1 MATLESLQAKIRKL
15 EQQAE
20 ALIEKESSGAIEKI
34 RGLMKKHG
42 LTSADIDAHSG
53 GAQRAKT
60 ASAKTAAKSVKSVA
74 KFRDPRSG
82 ATWSGHGRAPGWI
95 ANAKNRDKF
104 LVIESAAAVEPTP
117 AKNAKTEGAYARGP
131 QPALYRDDQ
140 SGATWSGRGRA
151 PAWLAS
157 VKDRT
162 KFLIDGTVAAS
173 ATSAQKLVADKST
186 EKRIVVKKAFA
197 KKAVTRKTAG

>member
-60 ASAKTAAKSVKSVA
+60 ASA
-74 KFRDPRSG
+74 DPAHPRRFIIYLSG
-82 ATWSGHGRAPGWI
+82 NWAIRH
-95 ANAKNRDKF
+95 
-104 LVIESAAAVEPTP
+104 
-117 AKNAKTEGAYARGP
+117 
-131 QPALYRDDQ
+131 
-140 SGATWSGRGRA
+140 
-151 PAWLAS
+151 
-157 VKDRT
+157 
-162 KFLIDGTVAAS
+162 
-173 ATSAQKLVADKST
+173 
-186 EKRIVVKKAFA
+186 
-197 KKAVTRKTAG
+197 